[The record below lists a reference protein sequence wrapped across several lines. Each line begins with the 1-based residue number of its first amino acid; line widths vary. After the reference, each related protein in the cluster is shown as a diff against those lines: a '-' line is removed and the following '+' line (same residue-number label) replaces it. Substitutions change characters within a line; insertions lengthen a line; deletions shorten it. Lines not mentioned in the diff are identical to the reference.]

1 MSSARETNQVDR
13 HSNSVTRLAAVAL
26 LVGAAVIGCARHD
39 GAGTA
44 AVSTP
49 TSQSSQVVQTAP
61 TPEPTAT
68 DSPAPIEA
76 AVPSDSADANPT
88 AVAPATPDPLDSE
101 LSNLNTLINGVNGSV
116 SNGDAGTAGGE

>member
-13 HSNSVTRLAAVAL
+13 HCSSVTRLAALAL
-26 LVGAAVIGCARHD
+26 LVAAAVIGCARHD

-44 AVSTP
+44 AVATP

-68 DSPAPIEA
+68 DAPAPTEA
-76 AVPSDSADANPT
+76 AVPSESADANPT
-88 AVAPATPDPLDSE
+88 TAAAATPDPLDNE
-101 LSNLNTLINGVNGSV
+101 LSNLNSLINGVNGSV